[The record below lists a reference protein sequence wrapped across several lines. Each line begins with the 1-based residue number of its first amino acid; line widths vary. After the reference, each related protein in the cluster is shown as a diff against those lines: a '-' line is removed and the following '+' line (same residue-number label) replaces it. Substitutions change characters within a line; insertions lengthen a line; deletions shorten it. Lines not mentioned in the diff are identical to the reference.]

1 MIETAFLNEFNFLQ
15 YAIER
20 LLVFGYA
27 PVMAH
32 PEKFNYLF
40 EEDKKINILRKMGLK
55 FQVDLDAFLE
65 STIKT
70 KKDNLKYLINNNLI
84 DFIGSNVH
92 SLDSVVDLMNLKEN
106 ANFQQMLKAGVQN
119 QSLRF

>member
-1 MIETAFLNEFNFLQ
+1 
-15 YAIER
+15 
-20 LLVFGYA
+20 
-27 PVMAH
+27 MAH

-119 QSLRF
+119 QSLKF